1 MDAIKVGLL
10 GYGLSGSVFHAP
22 LLTSMDEFE
31 INKVLS
37 SKSET
42 IKNELPNTEVV
53 ESIEGI
59 LEDEQIELVIIT
71 TPNILHYQMA
81 YDSLQAGKHVILE
94 KPMVIDVKEGEAL
107 VALAKKKQLM
117 LSVYQNRRWDGDF
130 LTVKKLIE
138 EDTLGSI
145 NTYIAHYD
153 RFNPEPNAL
162 WREKKEKGAGTL
174 YDLGSHLI
182 DQALHLFGEP
192 QEVFA
197 DLWNQREASLVDDY
211 FHIILGYQRMRV
223 VLHSG
228 SIVKKQGPK
237 YLLHGS
243 KGSFVKFGEDTQAK
257 ALIEGKSP
265 QEEGFGEDREEFYG
279 TVSFME
285 GEQEIEQTVKTIP
298 GSYLSY
304 YKGIYAC
311 IRNGEGNPV
320 PAEDGLRTIKIIQT
334 AVKSSKQ
341 KAVVR
346 LY

>member
-1 MDAIKVGLL
+1 MEKINTCLV

-22 LLTSMDEFE
+22 ILKSMEEF
-31 INKVLS
+31 NLVKVVS
-37 SKSET
+37 SKTDEV
-42 IKNELPNTEVV
+42 KKELP
-53 ESIEGI
+53 ESERVQDLQTALQDEGV
-59 LEDEQIELVIIT
+59 ELVIIT
-71 TPNILHYQMA
+71 TPNTLHYQMA

-94 KPMVIDVKEGEAL
+94 KPMVIDTKEADEL
-107 VALAKKKQLM
+107 IALAKEKQLM

-138 EDTLGSI
+138 EETLGSI

-162 WREKKEKGAGTL
+162 WRDKKEKGSGTL

-223 VLHSG
+223 ILHSG

-237 YLLHGS
+237 YLIHGS
-243 KGSFVKFGEDTQAK
+243 KGSFIKYGEDTQAEK
-257 ALIEGKSP
+257 LAEGKSP
-265 QEEGFGEDREEFYG
+265 FEEGYGEDKEDLYG

-285 GEQEIEQTVKTIP
+285 GEQEIEQTIKTIP
-298 GSYLSY
+298 GSYPAY
-304 YKGIYAC
+304 YKGVYNC
-311 IRNGEGNPV
+311 IRHQEENPV

-334 AVKSSKQ
+334 AVKSSKE
-341 KAVVR
+341 KAVIR